1 MNRNQKIALGCGGA
15 GCLGLIV
22 LIIIGILWWLFISS
36 SVTNRN
42 GNYNFNTNSNSNAN
56 TNRGSNTNAN
66 RNSNLP
72 SNSNSVSSSSSSSSI
87 SDDDKHRLYHA
98 AGITKDNA
106 LIQRVLKKFGFL
118 DDRGATTAEY
128 ETFVK
133 EHWNWALK
141 NTQFVLSINSE
152 EKARAYINEHLD

>member
-22 LIIIGILWWLFISS
+22 LIIVGVLWWLFIAS

-42 GNYNFNTNSNSNAN
+42 GNNNSNINSNSNAN
-56 TNRGSNTNAN
+56 TNRGSDTNAN
-66 RNSNLP
+66 RNSN
-72 SNSNSVSSSSSSSSI
+72 SVSDSNSVSSTSSSSM

-106 LIQRVLKKFGFL
+106 LIQRVLKKIGFL
-118 DDRGATTAEY
+118 DDRGTTTAEY
-128 ETFVK
+128 ETFVN
-133 EHWNWALK
+133 EHWTWALK